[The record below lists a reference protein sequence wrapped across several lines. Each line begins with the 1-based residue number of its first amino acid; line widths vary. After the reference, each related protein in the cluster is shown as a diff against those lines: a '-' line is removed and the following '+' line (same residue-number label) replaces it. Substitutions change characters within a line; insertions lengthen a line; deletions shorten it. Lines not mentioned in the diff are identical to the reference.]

1 MKDMESICKFM
12 PVKNYTGNI
21 KTINFVLE
29 SKFHK
34 LKQPFYYPV
43 NHLFLVISGEGTLKI
58 NNKEFALCKGSLF
71 FSFPQHFH
79 EIEASEDFMYIYISF
94 MGESIQGIF
103 SELEISAENPV
114 YYNFEYLIDFWM
126 DAIRRI
132 TRANSNLLTEGVL
145 LYTLSFLSSRED
157 HIEIKSESE
166 SNFDLIVYYIDSH
179 YTDPDIS
186 LKKISDIF
194 SYTPKYLS
202 KLFSKN
208 MNMTFSGYINN
219 LRVQHACSLIEDS
232 VTSVSEISSACG
244 FSDPLYFSKV
254 FKKTTGFSPIAYI
267 KRRDKETNNS

>member
-126 DAIRRI
+126 NSIRRI

-254 FKKTTGFSPIAYI
+254 FKKTTGFSPVTYI
-267 KRRDKETNNS
+267 KRRDKETNK